1 MLSELCCGNAR
12 LCSRGAFVCTYV
24 FYVKR
29 LLNFMHKHCSLSLF
43 PPSFVADCG
52 LALNIQG
59 KLPREIRDMDR
70 F

>member
-1 MLSELCCGNAR
+1 MYVCFLCEKA
-12 LCSRGAFVCTYV
+12 V
-24 FYVKR
+24 
-29 LLNFMHKHCSLSLF
+29 NFMHKHCSLSLF

-52 LALNIQG
+52 LALNTQG